1 MDGRKKQK
9 KKEQMDGIPVVHE
22 GDVLVAEVSASL
34 RSFVS
39 HGDML
44 KNSSEMRA
52 EWASVANMQLCM
64 FIIL

>member
-39 HGDML
+39 HRDML
-44 KNSSEMRA
+44 TNSSAMR
-52 EWASVANMQLCM
+52 EE
-64 FIIL
+64 